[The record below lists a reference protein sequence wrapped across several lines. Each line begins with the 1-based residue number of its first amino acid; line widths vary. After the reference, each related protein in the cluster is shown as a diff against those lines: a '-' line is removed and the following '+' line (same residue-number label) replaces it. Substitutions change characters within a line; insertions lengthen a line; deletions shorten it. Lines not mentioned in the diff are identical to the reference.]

1 MTVKVIQPKG
11 LLDGVNGNQLQ
22 QEVATTI
29 QAGAS
34 QILINFESV
43 SFMDSSGLGALVIAL
58 KRVREAGR
66 RLALCSLNDQVKM
79 LLDLTDMDGV
89 FEIFGS
95 QEEFNRA
102 AL

>member
-1 MTVKVIQPKG
+1 MTVRVIQPSG
-11 LLDGVNGNQLQ
+11 LMDGVNGNQLQ
-22 QEVATTI
+22 QEIAATV

-43 SFMDSSGLGALVIAL
+43 SFMDSSGLGALVIAF
-58 KRVREAGR
+58 KRVRVSGS
-66 RLALCSLNDQVKM
+66 RLSLCCLNDQVTM
-79 LLDLTDMDGV
+79 LLELTGMDEV

-95 QEEFNRA
+95 QEEFNQT

>member
-1 MTVKVIQPKG
+1 MTVKVIQPRG

-22 QEVATTI
+22 QEVAATI
-29 QAGAS
+29 QAGVS

-79 LLDLTDMDGV
+79 LLELADMDGV

-95 QEEFNRA
+95 PEEFNQA